1 MDKGKGPK
9 CSHKGQLQ
17 EDSGLGIVNRQIW
30 GSRAEGQE
38 VVEGVQGKKKGQQT
52 HLLIKR
58 LGNVLGQEKLMS
70 CFVGYRAAENISH
83 RKHRDSHSSTV
94 EGNSKLLQ

>member
-1 MDKGKGPK
+1 MQPQGAAAGRFRFGGCKQTDLGEQGSGAGGSGRGSGKDG
-9 CSHKGQLQ
+9 
-17 EDSGLGIVNRQIW
+17 
-30 GSRAEGQE
+30 
-38 VVEGVQGKKKGQQT
+38 QGKKKGQQT
-52 HLLIKR
+52 QLLIKR

-70 CFVGYRAAENISH
+70 CFVGYKAAENISG